1 MNSKLQAESGLGFL
15 VRGILSMIILSI
27 IIISPVPFNQVEIQP
42 IFKGP
47 RPYIDLPDYPV
58 KPIKGHK
65 PKKAEQLYQP
75 IVFDAADRYRVDP
88 AMINAIIMAE
98 SGYNPYAV
106 SEKGAVGLMQLMP
119 ATASEM
125 GVEDRLDPTHN
136 IYGGVRYYKKLLN
149 MFEGDIFLALSAY
162 NAGIEKVKKYN
173 GVPPFRA
180 TRYYVVKVLQYYQ
193 YYKGRLEQESS
204 VV

>member
-1 MNSKLQAESGLGFL
+1 LDNEFPIQGSLGFL
-15 VRGILSMIILSI
+15 ARAILSMIILSI
-27 IIISPVPFNQVEIQP
+27 MIISPVPFNQVEIQP

-58 KPIKGHK
+58 NPIKDHK

-75 IVFDAADRYRVDP
+75 IIFDAADRFSVDP

-149 MFEGDIFLALSAY
+149 IFEGDIFLALSAY

-180 TRYYVVKVLQYYQ
+180 TRYYVVKVLQYYR
-193 YYKGRLEQESS
+193 YYKDRLEKESS

>member
-1 MNSKLQAESGLGFL
+1 MDSEFPIQGRPGFFFRGLL
-15 VRGILSMIILSI
+15 AMIVLSI
-27 IIISPVPFNQVEIQP
+27 ILISPVPFDQVAIEP
-42 IFKGP
+42 ILKGP
-47 RPYIDLPDYPV
+47 RPYIDLLDYPI
-58 KPIKGHK
+58 KPIKGHR

-75 IVFDAADRYRVDP
+75 IIFDAADRYSVDP

-98 SGYNPYAV
+98 SGYNPDAI
-106 SEKGAVGLMQLMP
+106 SKKGAVGLMQLMP
-119 ATASEM
+119 GTASEM
-125 GVEDRLDPTHN
+125 GVEDLLDPTHN

-149 MFEGDIFLALSAY
+149 IFEGDIFLALSAY

-180 TRYYVVKVLQYYQ
+180 TRYYVVKVLRYYQ
-193 YYKGRLEQESS
+193 YYKDRLEKESS

>member
-1 MNSKLQAESGLGFL
+1 MNSEFPTQGSRGFL
-15 VRGILSMIILSI
+15 IRGLLAMIILSI
-27 IIISPVPFNQVEIQP
+27 MIISPVSFNQIEIQP

-47 RPYIDLPDYPV
+47 RPYINLPEYPV
-58 KPIKGHK
+58 KPIKAHK
-65 PKKAEQLYQP
+65 PKKAEQLYQN
-75 IVFDAADRYRVDP
+75 IIFDAADRYRVDP

-106 SEKGAVGLMQLMP
+106 SKKGAVGLMQLMP
-119 ATASEM
+119 STATEM
-125 GVEDRLDPTHN
+125 GVEDLLDPTHN
-136 IYGGVRYYKKLLN
+136 IHGGVRYYKKLLN

-180 TRYYVVKVLQYYQ
+180 TRFYVVKVLQYYQ
-193 YYKGRLEQESS
+193 YYKDRLEKESS